1 MAGAT
6 WQQSNRTNPGGRHI
20 SAPVMNV
27 SRFVLC
33 SILLLFEFIPVQC
46 VQWLKESFIIYLDEW
61 EEELAKDKSVC
72 KRTKSR
78 MMLSRET
85 REGLN
90 ITS

>member
-1 MAGAT
+1 M
-6 WQQSNRTNPGGRHI
+6 
-20 SAPVMNV
+20 
-27 SRFVLC
+27 
-33 SILLLFEFIPVQC
+33 QC

-85 REGLN
+85 REGLH